1 MKRTINKL
9 LAVQWPV
16 LLLVATLVGCT
27 STPDNGGTGGGGNN
41 NGGEYVAPDVPET
54 PVITNLFRVDF
65 FSTLGADEPFFSGLR
80 DAGLASQFVGNQ
92 ATPKSIFYLFDRCD
106 FEVGKGTAAVKIA
119 YDNKA
124 NAYFLPSETTGEHST
139 KGTGVV
145 SRYKSS
151 SIVGVANDDL
161 HLSGV
166 SVAIGLS
173 KPATITL
180 FNATFDTTE
189 QVAAAV
195 EAFGV
200 ELQSDGVLLAKVA
213 TDKKADVEEWL
224 KKNFSGYRV
233 EFAGSEGTAYDL
245 MVLCPVMYVC
255 RSIEGLKTI
264 NLPYWKV
271 TMEKFF

>member
-9 LAVQWPV
+9 LTVQWPV
-16 LLLVATLVGCT
+16 LLLIATLAGCAP
-27 STPDNGGTGGGGNN
+27 TPDDNGGTQGGGTN
-41 NGGEYVAPDVPET
+41 NGGEYVAPEAPET
-54 PVITNLFRVDF
+54 PVVANLFRVDF
-65 FSTLGADEPFFSGLR
+65 FSTLEDEPFFSGQR
-80 DAGLASQFVGNQ
+80 DASVASQFVGNQ
-92 ATPKSIFYLFDRCD
+92 SAPKSIFYLFDRCD
-106 FEVGKGTAAVKIA
+106 FEVGKGVAAVKIA

-124 NAYFLPSETTGEHST
+124 NAYFLPTESTSENAT

-151 SIVGVANDDL
+151 SIVGVATDDL
-161 HLSGV
+161 HLSGIT
-166 SVAIGLS
+166 VAVGLS

-195 EAFGV
+195 ENFGV
-200 ELQSDGVLLAKVA
+200 ELQSDGVLLARVA
-213 TDKKADVEEWL
+213 TDKKADVEGWL

-233 EFAGSEGTAYDL
+233 AFAGSEGTAYDL

-255 RSIEGLKTI
+255 RSIESMKTI